1 MAKPWGAGLGIASM
15 RDRAV
20 AAMLARMNT
29 RTLTLIS
36 ALALGVA
43 AAPASA
49 EAKGYSGKTK
59 GGSSITFKLKGKKA
73 SKINTAVPTICVE
86 TTGSYKSRAGAELF
100 QPPGAYRLGKTAQVK
115 ALQPA
120 AMNSGTDA
128 TKTYTVD
135 LGGKG
140 KGGRVKGDLRVS
152 FSFIRPGL
160 TIYDMEIWM
169 CSGSTSFSARPR

>member
-1 MAKPWGAGLGIASM
+1 MCTEPVRAMVGA
-15 RDRAV
+15 
-20 AAMLARMNT
+20 MNT
-29 RTLTLIS
+29 RTLTLTS
-36 ALALGVA
+36 VLVLAIA
-43 AAPASA
+43 MAPASA
-49 EAKGYSGKTK
+49 AAKGYSGKTK
-59 GGSSITFKLKGKKA
+59 GGSSISFKLNGKKV
-73 SKINTAVPTICVE
+73 SRINTAVPTICVE

-100 QPPGAYRLGKTAQVK
+100 QPPGSFRLGKTAQAK

-128 TKTYTVD
+128 TKTYTVA

-160 TIYDMEIWM
+160 TMYDMEIWM
-169 CSGSTSFSARPR
+169 CSGSTSFTAKPR